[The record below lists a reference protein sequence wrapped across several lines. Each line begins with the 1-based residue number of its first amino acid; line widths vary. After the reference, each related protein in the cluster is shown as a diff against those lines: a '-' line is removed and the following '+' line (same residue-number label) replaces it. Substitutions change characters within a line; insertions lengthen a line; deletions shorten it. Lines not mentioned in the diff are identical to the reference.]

1 MSDTG
6 HEFPAELFQRQDES
20 SDDLFYA
27 FPRMVTHIDDATI
40 QALTQLYREEL
51 LEGHDV
57 LDLMS
62 SWVSH
67 LPAEME
73 FGRVAGLGM
82 NAEEL
87 AANERLSEWTVH
99 DLNHE
104 PDLPY
109 PDESFDAVLNAVSIQ
124 YLLKPVRVFESILR
138 ALRPGGVSIVAM
150 SHRCFP
156 TKAIRAFHTMPGLER
171 MEFVGLCCER
181 AGFEEVRQ
189 IDRSPEG
196 ADPLWV
202 VVAKKSFE
210 KRPSLLCCSAQ
221 HRET

>member
-1 MSDTG
+1 MDDSG
-6 HEFPAELFQRQDES
+6 HKFSAELFDRQDES

-51 LEGHDV
+51 QAGRDV

-62 SWVSH
+62 SWISH

-73 FGRVAGLGM
+73 FPRAAGLGM

-99 DLNHE
+99 DLNRE
-104 PDLPY
+104 PELPY
-109 PDESFDAVLNAVSIQ
+109 PDASFDAVLNAVSIQ
-124 YLLKPVRVFESILR
+124 YLLKPVHVFESILR
-138 ALRPGGVSIVAM
+138 VLRPGGVSIVAM

-156 TKAIRAFHTMPGLER
+156 TKAIRAFHMMPGLER
-171 MEFVGLCCER
+171 MEFVGHCCEL
-181 AGFEEVRQ
+181 AGFDEVRQ

-202 VVAKKSFE
+202 VVAKKDLT
-210 KRPSLLCCSAQ
+210 SL
-221 HRET
+221 R